1 MAQHPL
7 DQLIQR
13 LSRLPGLGPRS
24 ARRTALYLLKNRDQI
39 MLPLANELDHAARK
53 VRTCVDCGNLDL
65 SDLCTICKD
74 SRRDSRRIC
83 VVEDVSDLWA
93 IERAGI
99 YSGLYHILGGTLSA
113 LDGRGP
119 RELGIDRLVQRASH
133 LSENQSDGQFTTIE
147 PLSIDRLSD
156 QMGEIILATSATVDG
171 QTTAHYIAERLE
183 HLPVQ
188 VTRLA
193 HGVPVGGEL
202 NYLDDGTLA
211 QAMKARSRL

>member
-13 LSRLPGLGPRS
+13 LARLPGLGPRS

-39 MLPLANELDHAARK
+39 MLPLASEMDHAART
-53 VRTCVDCGNLDL
+53 VRACVECGNLDL
-65 SDLCTICKD
+65 SDTCSLCRDT
-74 SRRDSRRIC
+74 RRDSRRIC

-99 YSGLYHILGGTLSA
+99 FSGLYHVLGGTLSA

-119 RELGIDRLVQRASH
+119 RELGIDRLIQRVTRFEANRQASPPD
-133 LSENQSDGQFTTIE
+133 EA
-147 PLSIDRLSD
+147 
-156 QMGEIILATSATVDG
+156 GEIILATSATVDG

-183 HLPVQ
+183 HLPVK